1 MHDLPPETI
10 IEAIFNPHP
19 AAQAGPFTYVPA
31 EYCDAEGEDD
41 VVERMVMDANDDVEE
56 ESQPEKPAKKEGRRL
71 GWIRGRGRQ
80 EKTGR
85 TKGNVLNQRAVSR

>member
-19 AAQAGPFTYVPA
+19 STLAGPFTYVPD
-31 EYCDAEGEDD
+31 EYSDAEGGDSIMED
-41 VVERMVMDANDDVEE
+41 MVMDANHDVEE
-56 ESQPEKPAKKEGRRL
+56 PQPEKPAKKEGRRL

-80 EKTGR
+80 EKRGR
-85 TKGNVLNQRAVSR
+85 MKETP